1 MFLATAFDLV
11 MELKCSTWTW
21 CLLGTQP
28 GELVSD
34 TSHVFVWVLDGSL
47 DKILGKISIKWGR
60 LV

>member
-1 MFLATAFDLV
+1 MFLATDFDLV

-34 TSHVFVWVLDGSL
+34 TSHVFVWVLEGPL
-47 DKILGKISIKWGR
+47 DKILG
-60 LV
+60 